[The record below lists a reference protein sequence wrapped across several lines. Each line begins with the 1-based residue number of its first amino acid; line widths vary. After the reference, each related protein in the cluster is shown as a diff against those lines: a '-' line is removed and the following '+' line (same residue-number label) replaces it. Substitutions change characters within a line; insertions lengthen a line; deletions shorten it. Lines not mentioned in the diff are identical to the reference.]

1 MAIINEINP
10 ILNPQIIAAPQP
22 DNPIVPND
30 IIDDYYDKFKV
41 NGTFDQE
48 EAKIFTRLN
57 AIVEYKY
64 DITSIDQLIVNS
76 RFILPPGP
84 HEVEDKYFI
93 DHYCREGYNAY
104 LFYVK
109 WIVGVIHEIHNTI
122 AIARDIAGKL
132 KEMRDA
138 GATLEEL
145 KQKVPEKF
153 DALKWYTETAMKD
166 YLDEFRQ
173 YLQYN
178 NDTKQWDLMTG
189 EVDTKHLKNYTDYH
203 KLKELRETLVP
214 YTDTTKGNPYWKLP
228 IFRSL
233 NLLSRLEFIHFYY
246 KRIILDN
253 DHNYLVFP
261 ADPATGYPCVP
272 DDGEGEGSASDRD
285 GNVELFYIGYLVDK
299 FGALNAPATF
309 LDVKVR
315 ALRANLELL
324 SHYISAFNVYLD
336 FIAHATDMV
345 NASQNGATDEHKHR
359 LADAAYLA
367 LIFLLSDN
375 MYCLFED
382 ESGKSLLVLEN
393 PDDLG
398 KFMLLTTD
406 TDGKRFLLGEDGTVD
421 SNCGDGTVGLRTNQ
435 DNKPYCI
442 NANEDIVFSNSPTEY
457 YTADVKSGNH
467 YGRKKVNVQGTF
479 KLPAKLTCTNVLK
492 KSVKEW
498 NAWCDSSKITGDVA
512 SSWISALN
520 NKSEFI
526 NTSIQNTN
534 TEITDA
540 QTTIN
545 NYDSEASNIRKKAEE
560 IYGKVIEKFPA
571 R

>member
-1 MAIINEINP
+1 MAININEINP
-10 ILNPQIIAAPQP
+10 VLHPQIDAPQP
-22 DNPIVPND
+22 NNPIIPHND
-30 IIDDYYDKFKV
+30 IIDDYDAKFKI
-41 NGTFDQE
+41 NGIFEQE
-48 EAKIFTRLN
+48 EKKIFVRLN
-57 AIVEYKY
+57 AIVEGNY
-64 DITSIDQLIVNS
+64 DINNLDTLIVNS
-76 RFILPPGP
+76 RVMPGAP
-84 HEVEDKYFI
+84 KEEDKNLI

-109 WIVGVIHEIHNTI
+109 WIIGAIHTIHNTI
-122 AIARDIAGKL
+122 GTARGIVDEL
-132 KEMRDA
+132 KRMRDA
-138 GATLEEL
+138 GATVEQLL
-145 KQKVPEKF
+145 IRVPEKF
-153 DALKWYTETAMKD
+153 ESLKWYELTAMKD
-166 YLDEFRQ
+166 FLNEFRQ

-178 NDTKQWDLMTG
+178 NDTKQWDLMAA
-189 EVDTKHLKNYTDYH
+189 EVDTKRLKDYS
-203 KLKELRETLVP
+203 KYSSLQELRETLVQ

-246 KRIILDN
+246 KRIMVDN
-253 DHNYLVFP
+253 DPDYLVFP
-261 ADPATGYPCVP
+261 TDPATGYPCVP
-272 DDGEGEGSASDRD
+272 DHAQGEGTSSDYQ
-285 GNVELFYIGYLVDK
+285 GKMELFYIGYLVDK
-299 FGALNAPATF
+299 FGALNAPASF

-315 ALRANLELL
+315 ALRSSLELL
-324 SHYISAFNVYLD
+324 SHYVSAFNAYLD

-345 NASQNGATDEHKHR
+345 NASQNGATDQNKHR

-367 LIFLLSDN
+367 LNFLLSNN
-375 MYCLFED
+375 MYCLFKD

-398 KFMLLTTD
+398 KFILITTD
-406 TDGKRFLLGEDGTVD
+406 ITGKRFLFGEDGTA
-421 SNCGDGTVGLRTNQ
+421 NNNMGDGGIGLVVTDN
-435 DNKPYCI
+435 NKPFTYSGDSLI
-442 NANEDIVFSNSPTEY
+442 FEQTPANY
-457 YTADVKSGNH
+457 YTAGDRVKGH
-467 YGRKKVNVQGTF
+467 YSSEKVRIASAF
-479 KLPAKLTCTNVLK
+479 KLPQKLTCTNVLK

-498 NAWCDSSKITGDVA
+498 NSWNDASKITGDVT

-526 NTSIQNTN
+526 NTAIQNTN

-560 IYGKVIEKFPA
+560 IYGKVIDKFPA

>member
-1 MAIINEINP
+1 MSININEIKP
-10 ILNPQIIAAPQP
+10 VLQPQILAPQP
-22 DNPIVPND
+22 NNPIVPNAD
-30 IIDDYYDKFKV
+30 IIDDYDAKFKV
-41 NGTFDQE
+41 NGTFEQE
-48 EAKIFTRLN
+48 ERKIFVRLN
-57 AIVEYKY
+57 AIVESNYNINTL
-64 DITSIDQLIVNS
+64 DTLIANS
-76 RFILPPGP
+76 RIMPGAP
-84 HEVEDKYFI
+84 AEDDKNFI

-109 WIVGVIHEIHNTI
+109 WIIGVIHTIHNTI
-122 AIARDIAGKL
+122 GTARGIV
-132 KEMRDA
+132 
-138 GATLEEL
+138 EEL
-145 KQKVPEKF
+145 KQMRNAGATTEQLLVKVPEKF
-153 DALKWYTETAMKD
+153 DSLKWYDETALKD
-166 YLDEFRQ
+166 ALDEFKQ

-178 NDTKQWDLMTG
+178 NDTKQWDLMTD
-189 EVDTKHLKNYTDYH
+189 EVDTKQLRKYSGYAS
-203 KLKELRETLVP
+203 LQELRETRVP
-214 YTDTTKGNPYWKLP
+214 YTDTMRQYPSWKLP

-246 KRIILDN
+246 KRIMVDN
-253 DHNYLVFP
+253 DPDYLVFP
-261 ADPATGYPCVP
+261 TDPATGYPCVP
-272 DDGEGEGSASDRD
+272 DDGKGGGTSSEHQGKM
-285 GNVELFYIGYLVDK
+285 ELFYIGYLVDK

-315 ALRANLELL
+315 SLRSNLELL
-324 SHYISAFNVYLD
+324 SHYVSALNVYLD

-345 NASQNGATDEHKHR
+345 NASQNGATDNNKHR

-367 LIFLLSDN
+367 LNFLLSNN

-398 KFMLLTTD
+398 KFMLITTD
-406 TDGKRFLLGEDGTVD
+406 ISGKRFLLGEDGTARGNV
-421 SNCGDGTVGLRTNQ
+421 GDGSIGLNVSEN
-435 DNKPYCI
+435 NKPY
-442 NANEDIVFSNSPTEY
+442 AYVGDALVFEQTPTNY
-457 YTADVKSGNH
+457 YTAGDKFAYLYYRSEKAGIA
-467 YGRKKVNVQGTF
+467 GTF
-479 KLPAKLTCTNVLK
+479 KLPPKLTCTNVLK

-498 NAWCDSSKITGDVA
+498 NSWYDASKITGDVT

-560 IYGKVIEKFPA
+560 IYGKVIDKFPS

>member
-1 MAIINEINP
+1 MAIHEINP
-10 ILNPQIIAAPQP
+10 VFHPQIAALQP
-22 DNPIVPND
+22 NNPIVPNAD
-30 IIDDYYDKFKV
+30 IIDDYDAKFQV
-41 NGTFDQE
+41 NGTFEQE
-48 EAKIFTRLN
+48 EQKIFVRLN
-57 AIVEYKY
+57 AIVEGNYNINTL
-64 DITSIDQLIVNS
+64 DTLIANS
-76 RFILPPGP
+76 RIMPGAP
-84 HEVEDKYFI
+84 KEDDKNFI

-109 WIVGVIHEIHNTI
+109 WIIGVIHTIHNTI
-122 AIARDIAGKL
+122 ATARGIV
-132 KEMRDA
+132 
-138 GATLEEL
+138 EEL
-145 KQKVPEKF
+145 KQMRNAGATTDQLLVKVPEKF
-153 DALKWYTETAMKD
+153 DSLKWYDETALKD
-166 YLDEFRQ
+166 AIDEFKQ

-178 NDTKQWDLMTG
+178 NDTKRWDLMTG
-189 EVDTKHLKNYTDYH
+189 AVDAKQLSGYEAYTS
-203 KLKELRETLVP
+203 LQALRETLVP
-214 YTDTTKGNPYWKLP
+214 YTDNTKQKPYWKLP

-246 KRIILDN
+246 KRIMVDN
-253 DHNYLVFP
+253 DPDYLVFP
-261 ADPATGYPCVP
+261 TDPATGYPCVP
-272 DDGEGEGSASDRD
+272 DDGKGEGTSSEHQ
-285 GNVELFYIGYLVDK
+285 GTMELFYIGYLVDK

-315 ALRANLELL
+315 ALRSNLELL
-324 SHYISAFNVYLD
+324 SHYVSALNVYLD

-367 LIFLLSDN
+367 LNFLLANN

-398 KFMLLTTD
+398 KFMLITTD
-406 TDGKRFLLGEDGTVD
+406 ITGKRFLLGEDGTANGNV
-421 SNCGDGTVGLRTNQ
+421 GDGGIGVNDL
-435 DNKPYCI
+435 KPFAYSGETLVFEQ
-442 NANEDIVFSNSPTEY
+442 NPANY
-457 YTADVKSGNH
+457 YTAGSMSGGHYKSEKAGIA
-467 YGRKKVNVQGTF
+467 GTF
-479 KLPAKLTCTNVLK
+479 KLPPKLTCTNVLK

-498 NAWCDSSKITGDVA
+498 NSWYDDSKITGDVT

-534 TEITDA
+534 TEITDS

-560 IYGKVIEKFPA
+560 IYGKVIDKFPA

>member
-1 MAIINEINP
+1 MAIHEINP
-10 ILNPQIIAAPQP
+10 VFHPQIAALQP
-22 DNPIVPND
+22 NNPIVPNAD
-30 IIDDYYDKFKV
+30 IIDDYDAKFKV
-41 NGTFDQE
+41 NGTFEQE
-48 EAKIFTRLN
+48 EQKIFVRLN
-57 AIVEYKY
+57 AIVESDYNINTL
-64 DITSIDQLIVNS
+64 DTLIANS
-76 RFILPPGP
+76 RIMPGAP
-84 HEVEDKYFI
+84 AEDDKNFI

-109 WIVGVIHEIHNTI
+109 WIIGVIHTIHNTI
-122 AIARDIAGKL
+122 GTARGIV
-132 KEMRDA
+132 
-138 GATLEEL
+138 EEL
-145 KQKVPEKF
+145 KQMRNAGATTAQLLVKVPEKF
-153 DALKWYTETAMKD
+153 DSLKWYAETAMKD
-166 YLDEFRQ
+166 ALDEFRQ

-178 NDTKQWDLMTG
+178 NDTKQWDLMTD
-189 EVDTKHLKNYTDYH
+189 EVDTKQLNGYSDYAS
-203 KLKELRETLVP
+203 LQALRETRVP
-214 YTDTTKGNPYWKLP
+214 YTDTTKGESDWKLP

-246 KRIILDN
+246 KRIMVDN
-253 DHNYLVFP
+253 DPDYLVFP
-261 ADPATGYPCVP
+261 TDPATGYPCVP
-272 DDGEGEGSASDRD
+272 DNGKGEGTSSEHQGTM
-285 GNVELFYIGYLVDK
+285 ELFYIGYLVDK

-315 ALRANLELL
+315 ALRSNLELL
-324 SHYISAFNVYLD
+324 SHYVSALNVYLD

-345 NASQNGATDEHKHR
+345 NASQNGATDKDKHR

-367 LIFLLSDN
+367 LNFLLSNN

-406 TDGKRFLLGEDGTVD
+406 ITGKRFFLGEDGTANGNV
-421 SNCGDGTVGLRTNQ
+421 GDGGIGLKTDEN
-435 DNKPYCI
+435 NKPVAYSGYALVFEQTP
-442 NANEDIVFSNSPTEY
+442 ANY
-457 YTADVKSGNH
+457 YTAGSMVNGHYASKRVDVGSP
-467 YGRKKVNVQGTF
+467 F
-479 KLPAKLTCTNVLK
+479 KLPPKLTCTNVLK

-498 NAWCDSSKITGDVA
+498 NSWHDASKITGDVT

-534 TEITDA
+534 TEITDS

-560 IYGKVIEKFPA
+560 IYGKVIDKFPA

>member
-1 MAIINEINP
+1 MAINEINP
-10 ILNPQIIAAPQP
+10 VLRQQIVAPQP
-22 DNPIVPND
+22 NNPIVPNVD
-30 IIDDYYDKFKV
+30 IIDSYDAKFGI
-41 NGTFDQE
+41 NGIFARE
-48 EAKIFTRLN
+48 ETKIFSRLN
-57 AIVEYKY
+57 EIVEGDYNINNL
-64 DITSIDQLIVNS
+64 DELIVKS
-76 RFILPPGP
+76 RIMPGAP
-84 HEVEDKYFI
+84 EENDRNFI

-109 WIVGVIHEIHNTI
+109 WIVGVIRTIHNTI
-122 AIARDIAGKL
+122 SSARDIVN
-132 KEMRDA
+132 
-138 GATLEEL
+138 EL
-145 KQKVPEKF
+145 KQMRDNGISAERLRVMVPEKF
-153 DALKWYTETAMKD
+153 DSLKWYAETAMND
-166 YLDEFRQ
+166 SLNEFKQ
-173 YLQYN
+173 YLEYN
-178 NDTKQWDLMTG
+178 NDTKQWDLMTAD
-189 EVDTKHLKNYTDYH
+189 VDTKHLRSYQEYH
-203 KLKELRETLVP
+203 NLQELRETLVK
-214 YTDTTKGNPYWKLP
+214 YNDSTREGDSYWKLP

-246 KRIILDN
+246 KRIMVSN
-253 DHNYLVFP
+253 DQNYLVFP

-272 DDGEGEGSASDRD
+272 DDGEGEGTASDYD
-285 GNVELFYIGYLVDK
+285 GNMELFYVGYLVDK

-336 FIAHATDMV
+336 FIAHASDMI
-345 NASQNGATDEHKHR
+345 NASQNGATDDNKHR

-375 MYCLFED
+375 MYCLFSD

-393 PDDLG
+393 PDDFG
-398 KFMLLTTD
+398 KFILVTTD
-406 TDGKRFLLGEDGTVD
+406 INGKRFLFGEDGTA
-421 SNCGDGTVGLRTNQ
+421 NNNIGDGGIGVDVHNGNR
-435 DNKPYCI
+435 PYVYSGDALAFQRVPV
-442 NANEDIVFSNSPTEY
+442 NY
-457 YTADVKSGNH
+457 YTAGAMSNGH
-467 YGRKKVNVQGTF
+467 YTSVQTAIDGTF
-479 KLPAKLTCTNVLK
+479 KLPAKMTCTNVLK

-498 NAWCDSSKITGDVA
+498 NAWHDASKITGDVA

-545 NYDSEASNIRKKAEE
+545 NYDSEASNIRKKAED
-560 IYGKVIEKFPA
+560 IYGKIVEKFPA